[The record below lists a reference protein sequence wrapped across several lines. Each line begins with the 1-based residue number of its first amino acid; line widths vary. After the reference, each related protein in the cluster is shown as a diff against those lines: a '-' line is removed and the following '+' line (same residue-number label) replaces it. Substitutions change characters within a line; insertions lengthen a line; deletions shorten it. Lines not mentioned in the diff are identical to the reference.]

1 MVVNLKLKVMKKF
14 VFSTI
19 AFVCFSFGVISCTSD
34 EESLNNVESSTKLDS
49 RTISLD
55 DEIAKFEKSYI
66 QNYSLSGES
75 EVRLIG
81 FKTMKLE
88 EGKDK
93 EVVKWVS
100 KKYQKEI
107 AEMKGLFIA
116 PDFSFYRV
124 YFPMHTAIVDF
135 MGKEY
140 KANEKGIIDLSL
152 SRSKGDISSI
162 EITGRVKS
170 DKVVGCG
177 SNIITPDKIILKDK
191 LVPCKSENN
200 TLLFDM
206 GLINCCE
213 ESGEMR
219 STPCTQ
225 NHQPYANCSDAFG
238 IWGDNCVT
246 RRDVCMDFNGY
257 GSDCVKGP
265 KTYFIG
271 SDCQKAMLQG
281 HCWNEIM

>member
-1 MVVNLKLKVMKKF
+1 MKNF
-14 VFSTI
+14 
-19 AFVCFSFGVISCTSD
+19 CLFSFAVVGMISFFSCSSD
-34 EESLNNVESSTKLDS
+34 HDVMQESLEVRSMSDS
-49 RTISLD
+49 ADINIQ
-55 DEIAKFEKSYI
+55 DEIEHFEKSYF
-66 QNYSLSGES
+66 QNVKTRSNSQ
-75 EVRLIG
+75 VKMFG

-116 PDFSFYRV
+116 SDFSFYRV

-135 MGKEY
+135 MGEEY
-140 KANEKGIIDLSL
+140 MADEQGGIDLAL
-152 SRSKGDISSI
+152 SRSKSNINLI
-162 EITGRVKS
+162 AITGRIKS
-170 DKVVGCG
+170 EKIVGCG
-177 SNIITPDKIILKDK
+177 SNIITSDKIILKDK
-191 LVPCKSENN
+191 LSPCKSVNN
-200 TLLFDM
+200 TLIFDM

-213 ESGEMR
+213 NSREMR

-246 RRDVCMDFNGY
+246 RRDVCMDFNGF

-271 SDCQKAMLQG
+271 SDCQRAMLQG

>member
-1 MVVNLKLKVMKKF
+1 MKKILLCCFAIVGMLSFFSCSSDQDVMK
-14 VFSTI
+14 
-19 AFVCFSFGVISCTSD
+19 
-34 EESLNNVESSTKLDS
+34 ESLETRVSLDS
-49 RTISLD
+49 MNID
-55 DEIAKFEKSYI
+55 IQDEIEKFEKSYF
-66 QNYSLSGES
+66 QNVKTKSDNQ
-75 EVRLIG
+75 VKMFG

-116 PDFSFYRV
+116 SDFSFYRV
-124 YFPMHTAIVDF
+124 YFPMHTAIIDF
-135 MGKEY
+135 IGEEY
-140 KANEKGIIDLSL
+140 KADERGVVNIALSK
-152 SRSKGDISSI
+152 SKGDINSI
-162 EITGRVKS
+162 AITGRVKS

-191 LVPCKSENN
+191 LYPCKLVDN

-213 ESGEMR
+213 KSGEMR

-225 NHQPYANCSDAFG
+225 NHRPHANCSDAFN
-238 IWGDNCVT
+238 IWGSYCVT
-246 RRDVCMDFNGY
+246 RRDVCMDFNGF

-265 KTYFIG
+265 KTYFVG
-271 SDCQKAMLQG
+271 SDCQRAMLQG